1 MTYPHH
7 PNAVTKKKYYEF
19 IQNLP
24 LFLPV
29 EEISGE
35 FSKLIDKYPITPY
48 LDNRDS
54 FVRWMHF
61 IHNKI
66 NEKLEKPQISL
77 NEFFVKVDFSDPG
90 YDHLIWLYETFRT
103 YVNVMV
109 NSGVVEDQVEY
120 FIENIIS
127 KTPDGSHARL
137 QCLGATIAVMQ
148 AQKHPLLA
156 KYGKRFV
163 SEFQDKAPEAAM
175 PVNSTVITGSTVPT
189 KANAWLEFTGTIT
202 WLA

>member
-1 MTYPHH
+1 MPTVYLDPKVWGPHYWFFLHTLAMTYPHY

-54 FVRWMHF
+54 LVRWVHF

-66 NEKLEKPQISL
+66 NEKLEKPTISL
-77 NEFFVKVDFSDPG
+77 NDFYINYYQQYKTDK
-90 YDHLIWLYETFRT
+90 YNYKQREKIIYIIIIIILLILIYSLY
-103 YVNVMV
+103 N
-109 NSGVVEDQVEY
+109 
-120 FIENIIS
+120 
-127 KTPDGSHARL
+127 K
-137 QCLGATIAVMQ
+137 
-148 AQKHPLLA
+148 
-156 KYGKRFV
+156 
-163 SEFQDKAPEAAM
+163 
-175 PVNSTVITGSTVPT
+175 
-189 KANAWLEFTGTIT
+189 
-202 WLA
+202 